1 MVKFHFAGKYNDD
14 PESLI
19 THPHEPGCVPFKEAP
34 DMKKLSVIVNV
45 LALVIAA
52 VTIMTYYI
60 VARKPL
66 EIWGWVLFLVTL
78 IPHEF
83 LHALCF
89 KGDVYMYENLKRG
102 MLFVV
107 GPGTFT
113 KGEFVFMSMLPN
125 LVFGF
130 IPFLIF
136 LIDPSHTILGTLG
149 AVAISAGA
157 GDYYN
162 VYNAVTQMPK
172 GSKLICTAQVHTGTC
187 RRKRNKHRRHGSHV
201 FFIFCRLSYIMFL
214 KRTQNI
220 I

>member
-172 GSKLICTAQVHTGTC
+172 GSKTYLHGT
-187 RRKRNKHRRHGSHV
+187 S
-201 FFIFCRLSYIMFL
+201 SYWYMPQEE
-214 KRTQNI
+214 K
-220 I
+220 

>member
-1 MVKFHFAGKYNDD
+1 MVKFHFAGRYNDD

-19 THPHEPGCVPFKEAP
+19 THPHEPGNVPFKEAP
-34 DMKKLSVIVNV
+34 DMKKLSLIVNA
-45 LALVIAA
+45 LALVIG
-52 VTIMTYYI
+52 VITIMTYMI
-60 VARKPL
+60 VGRKPL

-89 KGDVYMYENLKRG
+89 KDDVYMYENLKRG

-149 AVAISAGA
+149 AIAISASA

-162 VYNAVTQMPK
+162 VFNAVTQMPK
-172 GSKLICTAQVHTGTC
+172 GARTYLHGT
-187 RRKRNKHRRHGSHV
+187 S
-201 FFIFCRLSYIMFL
+201 SYWYMPEEQ
-214 KRTQNI
+214 K
-220 I
+220 

>member
-1 MVKFHFAGKYNDD
+1 MVKFHFAGRYNDD

-19 THPHEPGCVPFKEAP
+19 THPHEPGYVPFKEAP
-34 DMKKLSVIVNV
+34 DMKKLSLIVNG
-45 LALVIAA
+45 LALVIG
-52 VTIMTYYI
+52 VITIMTYMLI
-60 VARKPL
+60 GRKPL
-66 EIWGWVLFLVTL
+66 EIWGWVLFLATL

-89 KGDVYMYENLKRG
+89 KDDVYMYENLKRG

-149 AVAISAGA
+149 AIAISAGA

-162 VYNAVTQMPK
+162 VFNAVTQMPK
-172 GSKLICTAQVHTGTC
+172 GARTYLHGT
-187 RRKRNKHRRHGSHV
+187 S
-201 FFIFCRLSYIMFL
+201 SYWYMPQE
-214 KRTQNI
+214 K
-220 I
+220 

>member
-1 MVKFHFAGKYNDD
+1 MVKFHFAGRYNDD

-19 THPHEPGCVPFKEAP
+19 THPHEPGNVPFKEAP
-34 DMKKLSVIVNV
+34 DMKKLSLIVNG
-45 LALVIAA
+45 LALVIG
-52 VTIMTYYI
+52 VITIMIYMI
-60 VARKPL
+60 VGRKPL

-89 KGDVYMYENLKRG
+89 KDDVYMYENLKRG

-149 AVAISAGA
+149 AIAISAGA

-162 VYNAVTQMPK
+162 VFNAVTQMPK
-172 GSKLICTAQVHTGTC
+172 GARTYLHGT
-187 RRKRNKHRRHGSHV
+187 S
-201 FFIFCRLSYIMFL
+201 SYWYMPQEE
-214 KRTQNI
+214 K
-220 I
+220 

>member
-1 MVKFHFAGKYNDD
+1 MVKFHFAGRYNDD

-19 THPHEPGCVPFKEAP
+19 THPHEPGNVPFKEAP
-34 DMKKLSVIVNV
+34 DMKKLSIIVNA
-45 LALVIAA
+45 LAIVIAA
-52 VTIMTYYI
+52 VTIPIYYLA
-60 VARKPL
+60 ARKPL
-66 EIWGWVLFLVTL
+66 EIWGWILFVVTL

-130 IPFLIF
+130 IPFIIF
-136 LIDPSHTILGTLG
+136 LIVPSQTILGTLG

-162 VYNAVTQMPK
+162 VFNAVTQMPK
-172 GSKLICTAQVHTGTC
+172 GSRTYLHGT
-187 RRKRNKHRRHGSHV
+187 S
-201 FFIFCRLSYIMFL
+201 SYWYMPDDS
-214 KRTQNI
+214 KQN
-220 I
+220 

>member
-1 MVKFHFAGKYNDD
+1 MVKFHFAGRYNDD

-19 THPHEPGCVPFKEAP
+19 THPHEPGAVPFKEAP
-34 DMKKLSVIVNV
+34 DMKKLSLIVNA
-45 LALVIAA
+45 LALVIG
-52 VTIMTYYI
+52 VTTIMTYMI
-60 VARKPL
+60 VGRKPL
-66 EIWGWVLFLVTL
+66 EIWGWILFIVTL
-78 IPHEF
+78 VPHEF

-172 GSKLICTAQVHTGTC
+172 GSKTYLHGT
-187 RRKRNKHRRHGSHV
+187 S
-201 FFIFCRLSYIMFL
+201 SYWYMPQEE
-214 KRTQNI
+214 K
-220 I
+220 

>member
-130 IPFLIF
+130 IPFIIF

-172 GSKLICTAQVHTGTC
+172 GSKTYLHGT
-187 RRKRNKHRRHGSHV
+187 S
-201 FFIFCRLSYIMFL
+201 SYWYMPQEE
-214 KRTQNI
+214 K
-220 I
+220 

>member
-1 MVKFHFAGKYNDD
+1 MVKFHFAGRYNDD

-19 THPHEPGCVPFKEAP
+19 THPHEPDYVPFKEAEN
-34 DMKKLSVIVNV
+34 MNKLSIIMNI
-45 LALVIAA
+45 LALVIG
-52 VTIMTYYI
+52 VITIAIYFI

-66 EIWGWVLFLVTL
+66 EIWGWILFLVTM

-89 KGDVYMYENLKRG
+89 KGDVYMYENLRKG

-113 KGEFVFMSMLPN
+113 KGEFVFMSLLPN
-125 LVFGF
+125 IVFGF

-149 AVAISAGA
+149 AAAISAGA

-162 VYNAVTQMPK
+162 VFNALTQMPK
-172 GSKLICTAQVHTGTC
+172 GSRTYMHGTNSFWYMPADS
-187 RRKRNKHRRHGSHV
+187 KKNG
-201 FFIFCRLSYIMFL
+201 
-214 KRTQNI
+214 
-220 I
+220 

>member
-1 MVKFHFAGKYNDD
+1 MAKFHFAGRYNDD

-19 THPHEPGCVPFKEAP
+19 THPHEPGNVPFKEAP
-34 DMKKLSVIVNV
+34 DMKKLSLIVNG
-45 LALVIAA
+45 LALVIG
-52 VTIMTYYI
+52 VITIMIYMI
-60 VARKPL
+60 VGRKPL

-89 KGDVYMYENLKRG
+89 KDDVYMYENLKRG

-113 KGEFVFMSMLPN
+113 MGEFVFMSMLPN

-149 AVAISAGA
+149 AIAISAGA

-162 VYNAVTQMPK
+162 VFNAVTQMPK
-172 GSKLICTAQVHTGTC
+172 GARTYLHGT
-187 RRKRNKHRRHGSHV
+187 S
-201 FFIFCRLSYIMFL
+201 SYWYMPQEE
-214 KRTQNI
+214 K
-220 I
+220 

>member
-1 MVKFHFAGKYNDD
+1 MVKFHFAGRYNDD

-19 THPHEPGCVPFKEAP
+19 THPHEPGAVPFKEAP
-34 DMKKLSVIVNV
+34 DMKKLSLIVNA
-45 LALVIAA
+45 LALVIG
-52 VTIMTYYI
+52 VTTIMTYMI
-60 VARKPL
+60 VGRKPL
-66 EIWGWVLFLVTL
+66 EIWGWILFIVTL
-78 IPHEF
+78 VPHEF

-172 GSKLICTAQVHTGTC
+172 GSKTYLHGT
-187 RRKRNKHRRHGSHV
+187 S
-201 FFIFCRLSYIMFL
+201 SYWYMPQE
-214 KRTQNI
+214 KK
-220 I
+220 

>member
-1 MVKFHFAGKYNDD
+1 MVKFHFAGRYNDD

-34 DMKKLSVIVNV
+34 DMKKLSLIVNA
-45 LALVIAA
+45 LALVIG
-52 VTIMTYYI
+52 VITIMTYMI
-60 VARKPL
+60 VGRKPL

-136 LIDPSHTILGTLG
+136 LIDPSHSILGTLG
-149 AVAISAGA
+149 AIAISAGA

-162 VYNAVTQMPK
+162 VFNAVTQMPR
-172 GSKLICTAQVHTGTC
+172 GARTYLHGT
-187 RRKRNKHRRHGSHV
+187 S
-201 FFIFCRLSYIMFL
+201 SYWYMPEEE
-214 KRTQNI
+214 K
-220 I
+220 